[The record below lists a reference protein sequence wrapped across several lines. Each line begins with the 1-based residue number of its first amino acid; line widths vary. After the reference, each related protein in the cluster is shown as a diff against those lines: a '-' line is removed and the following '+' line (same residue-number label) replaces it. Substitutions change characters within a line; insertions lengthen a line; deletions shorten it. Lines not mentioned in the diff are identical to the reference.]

1 MIREIPVNN
10 MGIFSNYEIDV
21 PTSCPICG
29 VAFDPKLISATI
41 AEGVHTMSNNLTV
54 TFQCTNCDHF
64 FHIDRN
70 EDGPDHIFPVIAKLD
85 LLNDIIHAY
94 PVFAEIYRQSL
105 QAQAE
110 NLYHIAGM
118 GYRKAVEQL
127 VKDYLTRK
135 FPEKSDAIKSESLGD
150 SIKRI
155 TLPSIQALAKAST
168 WLGNDYVHLVNKHPD
183 YDMEEMK
190 KFIRALAASI
200 NQENTL
206 QEAMKFIADHHST

>member
-1 MIREIPVNN
+1 
-10 MGIFSNYEIDV
+10 
-21 PTSCPICG
+21 
-29 VAFDPKLISATI
+29 
-41 AEGVHTMSNNLTV
+41 
-54 TFQCTNCDHF
+54 
-64 FHIDRN
+64 
-70 EDGPDHIFPVIAKLD
+70 
-85 LLNDIIHAY
+85 
-94 PVFAEIYRQSL
+94 
-105 QAQAE
+105 
-110 NLYHIAGM
+110 M

-127 VKDYLTRK
+127 VKDYLTQK